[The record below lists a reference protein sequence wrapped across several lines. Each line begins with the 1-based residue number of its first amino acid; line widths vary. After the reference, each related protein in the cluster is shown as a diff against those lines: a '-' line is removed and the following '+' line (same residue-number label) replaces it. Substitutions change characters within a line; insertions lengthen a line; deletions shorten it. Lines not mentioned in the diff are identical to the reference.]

1 MRFPLAFCVFFG
13 YTKDTLIDRRR
24 VRAVADHPE
33 NGEEMDLS
41 TDFMTLVDDD
51 GNEHMFEVLDAI
63 ETETGRYLA
72 LVPHYE
78 DAQTA
83 LENDTELVIMKV
95 FTDDEGEYLETIE
108 DVAEFNAVS
117 SIFTERLDEDYD
129 IVYPEDEE

>member
-1 MRFPLAFCVFFG
+1 M
-13 YTKDTLIDRRR
+13 
-24 VRAVADHPE
+24 ADIPE
-33 NGEEMDLS
+33 NEEMDLS

-83 LENDTELVIMKV
+83 LENDTELIIMKV
-95 FTDDEGEYLETIE
+95 FTDDEGEYLEAIE
-108 DVAEFNAVS
+108 EEAEFNAIS
-117 SIFTERLDEDYD
+117 AIFTERLDEDYD